1 MIGVS
6 DKFNWKSLS
15 DAEFSKLLRNCEGRN
30 ELERAIILEAAK
42 RIDERAAAI
51 RIMSEDQSK

>member
-1 MIGVS
+1 MS
-6 DKFNWKSLS
+6 DDKFNWKSLN

-30 ELERAIILEAAK
+30 ELERSIMLEAAK

-51 RIMSEDQSK
+51 RIMSEEQAK